1 MYLVLVRHA
10 KAEDREK
17 WNIQEDLRRPLTK
30 KGVKQAKTIG
40 KYLKKYPVDAII
52 ASLAIR
58 ASDTAKYIAAHQKTK
73 HFLFKSLFKSRNR
86 RRGLY

>member
-1 MYLVLVRHA
+1 MYLVLVRHT

-17 WNIQEDLRRPLTK
+17 WNIKEDLRRPLTK
-30 KGVKQAKTIG
+30 KGVKQAKAIG